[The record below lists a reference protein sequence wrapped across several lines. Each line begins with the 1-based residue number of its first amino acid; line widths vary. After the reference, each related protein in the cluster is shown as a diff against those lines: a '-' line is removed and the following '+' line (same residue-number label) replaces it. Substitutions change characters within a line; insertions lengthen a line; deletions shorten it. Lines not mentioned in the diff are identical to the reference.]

1 MHGVSLQRLAQ
12 LFTSLS
18 TRPIWRLSKR
28 ILIHAKLQ
36 MYEQTKLVKCE
47 LLGLVNYTRK
57 LDSRKILFVC
67 VRDTETL
74 VKLFHSMLLLFLG
87 VIY

>member
-1 MHGVSLQRLAQ
+1 
-12 LFTSLS
+12 
-18 TRPIWRLSKR
+18 
-28 ILIHAKLQ
+28 